1 MNMVALAG
9 TIGAFEVK
17 KISGKNG
24 EIYTVCNMSLAVQK
38 KNSTTMWVNLIT
50 FNEGL
55 IEKVIIPYVA
65 KGSKIAVNGELNIRE
80 YIKDN
85 VKRSSVEVQIND
97 LTLMGSSKKQIEE
110 EIMATV
116 KA

>member
-9 TIGAFEVK
+9 TVGAFEVK
-17 KISGKNG
+17 KIAGKNG
-24 EIYTVCNMSLAVQK
+24 EMYTVCNISLAVQK
-38 KNSTTMWVNLIT
+38 KSSTMWVNLIT

-55 IEKVIIPYVA
+55 IEKVIVPYLS
-65 KGSKIAVNGELNIRE
+65 KGSKIAVTGELNIRE
-80 YIKDN
+80 YTKDN
-85 VKRSSVEVQIND
+85 IKRSSVEIQIND

-110 EIMATV
+110 EILATV